1 MPSVFSVDNII
12 DFQLHPKQ
20 ADMVKTR
27 FAPSP
32 TGYLHIG
39 GARTALFSWLYAR
52 RHGGPFVLRIEDT
65 DLERST
71 PEAVNAILEGM
82 NWLGLDYDEGP
93 FYQTQRFGRYQEVLR
108 QLLRDGSAYYCYC
121 TREELEAL
129 RAEQMARKEKP
140 RYDGRYRDYQGPP
153 RPGVEPVVR
162 FKNPLNG
169 QVVVEDLIR
178 GNIVFQNAE
187 LDDLIIARA
196 DGSPTYNFCVV
207 VDDMDMNITHVI
219 RGDDHINN
227 TPRQINILKAL
238 GATVPHYAHVP
249 MILGPDG
256 QKLSKRHG
264 AASVMEYRD
273 QGYLPEAVLNFLVR
287 LGWSHGDQEIFS
299 LDEMIE
305 FFDLDGCNKAASAI
319 NPSKLIWLNK
329 HYLKTLDPV
338 HVARHLSWHIGQL
351 GIDPSEGPALPEVV
365 RAFAE
370 RSETL
375 YDMARAASFLY
386 REFES
391 YDAKAASKNLT
402 AAAQVPLQALSNT
415 LAALPEWRAE
425 PIHAAVNRVAE
436 ESGLALGKVAQPL
449 RVAVCGTAVSPP
461 IDTTLELLGRRK
473 TLARIERALG
483 FINQHVDRELG
494 KG

>member
-1 MPSVFSVDNII
+1 
-12 DFQLHPKQ
+12 
-20 ADMVKTR
+20 MVKTR

-82 NWLGLDYDEGP
+82 SWLGLDYDEGP
-93 FYQTQRFGRYQEVLR
+93 FYQTQRFDRYREVLR
-108 QLLRDGSAYYCYC
+108 QLLREGKAYYCYC

-129 RAEQMARKEKP
+129 RAEQIAHKIKP
-140 RYDGRYRDYQGPP
+140 RYDGRHRGYQGAP
-153 RPGVEPVVR
+153 REGVEPVVR
-162 FKNPLNG
+162 FMNPVDG
-169 QVVVEDLIR
+169 EVVVEDLIR

-196 DGSPTYNFCVV
+196 DGTPTYNFCVV
-207 VDDMDMNITHVI
+207 VDDMDMGITHVI

-227 TPRQINILKAL
+227 SPRQINILKAL
-238 GATVPHYAHVP
+238 GVSAPQYAHVP

-273 QGYLPEAVLNFLVR
+273 MGYLPEAVLNYLVR

-299 LDEMIE
+299 LDEMTE
-305 FFDLDGCNKAASAI
+305 LFDLDGCNKAPSAI

-329 HYLKTLDPV
+329 HYLKTLDPI
-338 HVARHLSWHIGQL
+338 HVARHLSWHLGQL
-351 GIDPSEGPALPEVV
+351 GIDPSEGPQLADVV
-365 RAFAE
+365 QAFAE
-370 RSETL
+370 RSDTL
-375 YDMARAASFLY
+375 HDMAQAAIFLY
-386 REFES
+386 QEFEQ
-391 YDAKAASKNLT
+391 YDAKAANKHLT
-402 AAAQVPLQALSNT
+402 AAAGEPLRRLHEA
-415 LAALPEWRAE
+415 LAALSEWRAQ
-425 PIHAAVNRVAE
+425 PIHEAVKGVAE
-436 ESGLALGKVAQPL
+436 AGGLALGKVAQPL
-449 RVAVCGTAVSPP
+449 RVAVSGTAISPP
-461 IDTTLELLGRRK
+461 IDVTLALLGRRRSL
-473 TLARIERALG
+473 TRIKRALA
-483 FINQHVDRELG
+483 FIG
-494 KG
+494 G